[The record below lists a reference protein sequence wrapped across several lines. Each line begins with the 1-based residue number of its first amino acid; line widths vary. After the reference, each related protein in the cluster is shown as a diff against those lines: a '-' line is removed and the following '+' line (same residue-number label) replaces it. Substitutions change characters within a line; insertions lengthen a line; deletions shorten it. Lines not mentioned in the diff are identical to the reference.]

1 MLIDLVRV
9 VVCIINM
16 NGNSHLF
23 LTLSWL
29 RLHFEIF
36 IGVNLRQSVFLVEI
50 EVWIC
55 IFVISSIVVTLHVV
69 LLRGSS
75 IPVVSKFIG
84 KRHYALI
91 ESLRRREQS
100 LIVLGIALF
109 IQWLLLLHIYR
120 LLLLKLLLKDSWVE
134 RLVDISEWNHLII
147 VFSQWCL
154 YALWL
159 VTLV

>member
-16 NGNSHLF
+16 NGNSHLV

-29 RLHFEIF
+29 RLLFEIF
-36 IGVNLRQSVFLVEI
+36 LGLNLWQSVFLVEI
-50 EVWIC
+50 EVWIG
-55 IFVISSIVVTLHVV
+55 IFVISSIVVTLHIV
-69 LLRGSS
+69 LLRQSS

-91 ESLRRREQS
+91 EGLRRREQS
-100 LIVLGIALF
+100 LIVLGIPLF
-109 IQWLLLLHIYR
+109 IHWLLLLRIYR

-134 RLVDISEWNHLII
+134 RLVDICEWNHLII
-147 VFSQWCL
+147 VFTQWCL
-154 YALWL
+154 HALWL